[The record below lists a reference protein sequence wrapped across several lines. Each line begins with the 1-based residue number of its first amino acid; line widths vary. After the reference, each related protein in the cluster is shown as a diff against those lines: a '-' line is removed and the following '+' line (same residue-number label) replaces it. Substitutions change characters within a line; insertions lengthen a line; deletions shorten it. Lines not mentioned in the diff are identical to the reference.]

1 MPYLCDNRLR
11 KKFVVNLFPYNLQES
26 TRYHLWPARGL
37 TTHFLNTNGGPFLRI
52 TKYIAT

>member
-11 KKFVVNLFPYNLQES
+11 KKFAVNLFPYNLQES
-26 TRYHLWPARGL
+26 TGYHLWPARGL
-37 TTHFLNTNGGPFLRI
+37 TTHFLNTSGGPFLWI